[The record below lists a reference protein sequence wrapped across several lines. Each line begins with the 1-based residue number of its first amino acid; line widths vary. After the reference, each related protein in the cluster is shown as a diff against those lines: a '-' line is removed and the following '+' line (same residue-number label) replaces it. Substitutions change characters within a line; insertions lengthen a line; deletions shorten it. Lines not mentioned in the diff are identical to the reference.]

1 MDYEGFF
8 RKRLGALRA
17 EGRYRVFA
25 GLERRCSRFPR
36 AFDHLDHA
44 PSVSRGPRVQT
55 GTP

>member
-36 AFDHLDHA
+36 AFDHLVDKI
-44 PSVSRGPRVQT
+44 
-55 GTP
+55 